1 MKAGK
6 RILSLLLTALIPI
19 SASSCGSRPE
29 DAGTQD
35 AAQNPTAVSAPEQAE
50 IPETEPETQESDLLP
65 DADYGGY
72 TFSILST
79 DPGKLWG
86 YMVSLYAEEETG
98 EPLNDFV
105 FRRNTAIEDR
115 YNIKITDSAELDS
128 GPTSA
133 LALSTVKA
141 GDDLYSIVS
150 YGVKWQLTDAQ
161 TGAFVNL
168 HKVDSLDLSHP
179 WWNGEAAD
187 LLTIRDRLYM
197 AFGEFN
203 TFDNE
208 ALGVIYVNNNMVR
221 DNNLESPYDL
231 VRSGDW
237 TLDKLYEQASSVIR
251 DMDGD
256 GVVSEGDVF
265 GFIGGIGTYNIM
277 FTATNQPHVLLDE
290 DGSYILNQ
298 GTDGSLAAAEKI
310 WRIVD
315 DKTVSAFQ
323 NTQGW
328 SPAAFREG
336 NVLFFNAGLAG
347 ISQYR
352 DLEWD
357 IGLVPVPKFDTAQE
371 EYRSMYS
378 NQSMTI
384 AIPVTNPDPE
394 RTGVISEALGA
405 YSRIPLRE
413 VYFETMLKLKAARD
427 EDTAEM
433 LDILVSNKCI
443 DVSVLNEVA
452 WGSVISSYFNT
463 LHEKGVGALAS
474 TVASNRKM
482 FEKNVEKIEKKY
494 EELG

>member
-1 MKAGK
+1 MNTVK
-6 RILSLLLTALIPI
+6 RILPLLLAALILTPV
-19 SASSCGSRPE
+19 SSCGNKVENTES
-29 DAGTQD
+29 T
-35 AAQNPTAVSAPEQAE
+35 QNPIAAPVPEQEQTA
-50 IPETEPETQESDLLP
+50 ETEPETLEADLLP
-65 DADYGGY
+65 DADYEGY
-72 TFSILST
+72 TFNILST
-79 DPGKLWG
+79 DPGMLWG

-115 YNIKITDSAELDS
+115 YNIKIANSAELDS
-128 GPTSA
+128 GPTSS
-133 LALSTVKA
+133 LALSTVRS

-150 YGVKWQLTDAQ
+150 YGVKWQLVDAQ
-161 TGAFVNL
+161 SGSFVNL
-168 HKVDSLDLSHP
+168 HKVNSVDFAHP
-179 WWNGEAAD
+179 WWNREAAD
-187 LLTIRDRLYM
+187 LLTIKNRLYV

-221 DNNLESPYDL
+221 DNNLDSPYDL
-231 VRSGDW
+231 VRSGEW
-237 TLDKLYEQASSVIR
+237 TLDKLYEQASSVVR
-251 DMDGD
+251 DIDGD

-265 GFIGGIGTYNIM
+265 GFIGGIGTYNMM
-277 FTATNQPHVLLDE
+277 FTATNQPHVLLGE

-298 GTDGSLAAAEKI
+298 GTEGSLAAAEKI

-315 DKTVSAFQ
+315 DTTVSAFQ

-328 SPAAFREG
+328 SPAAFRAG

-352 DLEWD
+352 DIEWD
-357 IGLVPVPKFDTAQE
+357 VGLVPIPKFDTEQE
-371 EYRSMYS
+371 KYRSMYS

-384 AIPVTNPDPE
+384 AIPVTNSDPE
-394 RTGVISEALGA
+394 RTGVIAEALGA

-413 VYFETMLKLKAARD
+413 VYFDTMLKVKAARD

-443 DVSVLNEVA
+443 DVGVLNENA
-452 WGSVISSYFNT
+452 WGSVISSYFNV
-463 LHEKGVGALAS
+463 LHEKGIGELSS

-482 FEKNVEKIEKKY
+482 FSKNVEKIEQKY
-494 EELG
+494 EELD

>member
-1 MKAGK
+1 M
-6 RILSLLLTALIPI
+6 
-19 SASSCGSRPE
+19 
-29 DAGTQD
+29 
-35 AAQNPTAVSAPEQAE
+35 
-50 IPETEPETQESDLLP
+50 
-65 DADYGGY
+65 
-72 TFSILST
+72 
-79 DPGKLWG
+79 
-86 YMVSLYAEEETG
+86 
-98 EPLNDFV
+98 
-105 FRRNTAIEDR
+105 
-115 YNIKITDSAELDS
+115 
-128 GPTSA
+128 
-133 LALSTVKA
+133 
-141 GDDLYSIVS
+141 
-150 YGVKWQLTDAQ
+150 
-161 TGAFVNL
+161 
-168 HKVDSLDLSHP
+168 
-179 WWNGEAAD
+179 
-187 LLTIRDRLYM
+187 
-197 AFGEFN
+197 
-203 TFDNE
+203 
-208 ALGVIYVNNNMVR
+208 
-221 DNNLESPYDL
+221 
-231 VRSGDW
+231 
-237 TLDKLYEQASSVIR
+237 
-251 DMDGD
+251 
-256 GVVSEGDVF
+256 VSEGDVF
-265 GFIGGIGTYNIM
+265 GFIGGIGTYNMM

-315 DKTVSAFQ
+315 DTTVSAFQ

-443 DVSVLNEVA
+443 DVGVLNEVA